1 MPCNARRQS
10 ASATIKSFYPERG
23 AASRYPSLIRP
34 YPRGVFVFELAAA
47 ALAVFLVGVIRDSRS
62 FSNAVFL
69 GLGLAL
75 GALGFAARL
84 ADTPDRP
91 TRLLILA
98 LLLLMILGPLLTA
111 GYLVVNGLTVAR
123 REGARPGTLLSL
135 LAGVAIFAVIALD
148 VAAER
153 VGSVK
158 LTLFTGI
165 TTLVFGYV
173 SFLLVS
179 YVIYAFLYG
188 RMAAADLDADFVVV
202 LGSGLK
208 GGRRVTPLLASRL
221 ERGRQV
227 YLALEAHGSPGPML
241 ILSGG
246 KGGDEHLPEAE
257 AMARYLTER
266 GCPPGRLILEDRS
279 RTTEENLAFS
289 KAIMDQA
296 RPGSRCVIVTSNFH
310 VFRSAILARRLGV
323 NGHVTGAPTAAYYWP
338 TAMLREFAAVFVS
351 YKLVNFG
358 VCVLIVVLPLAYAA
372 LRGTV

>member
-1 MPCNARRQS
+1 
-10 ASATIKSFYPERG
+10 
-23 AASRYPSLIRP
+23 
-34 YPRGVFVFELAAA
+34 VFVFELAAA

-91 TRLLILA
+91 ARLLILA

-111 GYLVVNGLTVAR
+111 GYLVANGITVAR
-123 REGARPGTLLSL
+123 REGARPATLLSL

-148 VAAER
+148 VAADR

-158 LTLFTGI
+158 LTLFTGV

-188 RMAAADLDADFVVV
+188 RMAAAADLDADFVVV

-208 GGRRVTPLLASRL
+208 AGRRVTPLLASRL
-221 ERGRQV
+221 ERGREV
-227 YLALEAHGSPGPML
+227 YRALEAHGPPGPPGQML

-279 RTTEENLAFS
+279 RTTEENLTFS

-310 VFRSAILARRLGV
+310 VFRSAIIARRLGV

-358 VCVLIVVLPLAYAA
+358 VCVLIVVLPLAYAG